1 VIALSRLLVILLVVP
16 LVIVMVARDPQGMA
30 HLVEL
35 VFRVGAKLLNATA
48 ALLDR
53 LLGGHPS

>member
-1 VIALSRLLVILLVVP
+1 MSALGKLLLVVLVLP

-35 VFRVGAKLLNATA
+35 VFRLGAELLNATA
-48 ALLDR
+48 YLLGS
-53 LLGGHPS
+53 LLGGHPG